1 MDVHQTRTTGSVGA
15 WLKLGLLAVTLLPV
29 SLPAA
34 TITALNLEW
43 FPGRRPLPTPEEVT
57 SHLADTKAG
66 FALAA
71 ADIMLIT
78 EVCDEAALREVLA
91 ESVPGAELHV
101 ISNFTDVEDGGNR
114 RNQQIAIVSR
124 LPAVA
129 AWAEAWIPTSE
140 QHRRGFAFAALKNPA
155 TGGLIMVYGLHLKSN
170 RSDTPEE
177 AQVNYDIRDASTRQ
191 LIDHMTAMQTR
202 FADATIEGWVVG
214 GDINT
219 NHDGVFGDNV
229 IALLEEA
236 GFWNTWKNTAPPDRH
251 TWKGNDRFQPGT
263 LDYILTR
270 GFGEPEAS
278 LIVVPR
284 EVSDH
289 NAVFVTIP
297 LAAAEAA
304 PETP

>member
-1 MDVHQTRTTGSVGA
+1 MHRIGTAGSIGR
-15 WLKLGLLAVTLLPV
+15 WLRVGLLTVALLPL

-43 FPGRRPLPTPEEVT
+43 FPGRRPLPTPEEIA

-78 EVCDEAALREVLA
+78 EVCDEAALREVIA
-91 ESVPGAELHV
+91 EAVPGAELHV
-101 ISNFTDVEDGGNR
+101 IAEFADVEDGANR
-114 RNQQIAIVSR
+114 RNQQIAIISR

-129 AWAEAWIPTSE
+129 AWSEAWIPTAE

-177 AQVNYDIRDASTRQ
+177 AQLNYDIRDASIRQ
-191 LIDHMTAMQTR
+191 LITHMKTMEAR

-236 GFWNTWKNTAPPDRH
+236 GFWNTWKNTPPEGRH

-263 LDYILTR
+263 LDYIMTK
-270 GFGEPEAS
+270 GFGEPDAS
-278 LIVVPR
+278 LIVIPR

-297 LAAAEAA
+297 LAEAPASEPAA
-304 PETP
+304 P

>member
-1 MDVHQTRTTGSVGA
+1 MGC
-15 WLKLGLLAVTLLPV
+15 LAATLLPAT
-29 SLPAA
+29 LPAA

-43 FPGRRPLPTPEEVT
+43 FPGRRPQPTPEEMT

-66 FALAA
+66 FARAA
-71 ADIMLIT
+71 ADIMMIT
-78 EVCDEAALREVLA
+78 EVCDEAALREVIA
-91 ESVPGAELHV
+91 EAVPGSELHV
-101 ISNFTDVEDGGNR
+101 ISNFTDVEDGDNR
-114 RNQQIAIVSR
+114 RNQQIAIIAR

-177 AQVNYDIRDASTRQ
+177 AQVNYDIRDASIRQ
-191 LIDHMTAMQTR
+191 LIEHMHAMQTR

-236 GFWNTWKNTAPPDRH
+236 GFWNTWKNTPSEGRH

-263 LDYILTR
+263 LDYIMTK
-270 GFGEPEAS
+270 GFGQPDAS
-278 LIVVPR
+278 LITIPR

-297 LAAAEAA
+297 LAEAPVTEPAA
-304 PETP
+304 P